1 MGATLTVAGYSP
13 LELGSGMPNRLRP
26 PVGGRLVAESW
37 SIGPTRDGKRPA
49 NGLLAGGCG
58 SEAPKARPTGSTN
71 RQKPQHVPTP
81 HSGQLLPSIVTAV
94 IITFVLGLLAARR
107 HLRPHVG
114 YLLAGVAIGPFTPGF
129 VDTGFAQQFVEIGV
143 ILLMFEVG
151 LHLSVADLATVR
163 PIAVWGALAQI
174 AVSVPAGVGLA
185 LAWGWTT
192 AAGSLLGLAS
202 SVASTV
208 VVLRMLAE
216 RHALDDS
223 GRLVVGWLI
232 VQDLVIVLVLVLLP
246 TLAGRGEAASGFSDL
261 AAELAVIVVAKVAL
275 FGLLIV
281 VGKQVVPKLLEF
293 VARAGS
299 RELFTLSLLAIA
311 LGIAYGLS
319 ELFGVSFTLGA
330 FFAGVVLKESG
341 LNRHATAGSLLL
353 RDAFAV
359 LFFVSVGMLFDPA
372 VLLREPL
379 QVAAVLLVIV
389 VVKSLAAVAVML
401 LCRQPLATAL
411 RVSAALAQT
420 GEFSFILAGLGV
432 HLGMLPPEGDDL
444 ILASILLS
452 ITANPVAFDLAGRL
466 ARHIASNSRSR
477 RG

>member
-1 MGATLTVAGYSP
+1 
-13 LELGSGMPNRLRP
+13 
-26 PVGGRLVAESW
+26 
-37 SIGPTRDGKRPA
+37 
-49 NGLLAGGCG
+49 
-58 SEAPKARPTGSTN
+58 
-71 RQKPQHVPTP
+71 VPTP

-94 IITFVLGLLAARR
+94 IIAFVLGLLAARR
-107 HLRPHVG
+107 RLRPLVG

-129 VDTGFAQQFVEIGV
+129 VGDTGLAQQFVEIGV

-151 LHLSVADLATVR
+151 LHLSVADLAAVR

-216 RHALDDS
+216 RHALDD
-223 GRLVVGWLI
+223 I

-401 LCRQPLATAL
+401 LGRQPLATAL

-466 ARHIASNSRSR
+466 ARHIASNPRSR

>member
-1 MGATLTVAGYSP
+1 M
-13 LELGSGMPNRLRP
+13 
-26 PVGGRLVAESW
+26 
-37 SIGPTRDGKRPA
+37 
-49 NGLLAGGCG
+49 
-58 SEAPKARPTGSTN
+58 
-71 RQKPQHVPTP
+71 PTP

-94 IITFVLGLLAARR
+94 IIAFVLGLLAARR
-107 HLRPHVG
+107 RLRPLVG

-129 VDTGFAQQFVEIGV
+129 VGDTGLAQQFVEIGV

-151 LHLSVADLATVR
+151 LHLSVADLAAVR

-216 RHALDDS
+216 RHALDDN

-330 FFAGVVLKESG
+330 FFAGVVLRRVASTATRSRQPAAARRLRGPVLRLGRDAVRPGRAVARAAPGRGRAARDRRREVAGCSRG
-341 LNRHATAGSLLL
+341 HAAVPPAARDRAARLGGAGADRRVLVHPRRPGRTPGYATAG
-353 RDAFAV
+353 
-359 LFFVSVGMLFDPA
+359 G
-372 VLLREPL
+372 
-379 QVAAVLLVIV
+379 
-389 VVKSLAAVAVML
+389 
-401 LCRQPLATAL
+401 
-411 RVSAALAQT
+411 
-420 GEFSFILAGLGV
+420 
-432 HLGMLPPEGDDL
+432 
-444 ILASILLS
+444 
-452 ITANPVAFDLAGRL
+452 
-466 ARHIASNSRSR
+466 
-477 RG
+477 

>member
-1 MGATLTVAGYSP
+1 M
-13 LELGSGMPNRLRP
+13 
-26 PVGGRLVAESW
+26 
-37 SIGPTRDGKRPA
+37 
-49 NGLLAGGCG
+49 
-58 SEAPKARPTGSTN
+58 
-71 RQKPQHVPTP
+71 
-81 HSGQLLPSIVTAV
+81 
-94 IITFVLGLLAARR
+94 
-107 HLRPHVG
+107 
-114 YLLAGVAIGPFTPGF
+114 LAGVAIGPFTPGF
-129 VDTGFAQQFVEIGV
+129 VGDTGLAQQFVEIGV

-151 LHLSVADLATVR
+151 LHLSVADLAAVR

-216 RHALDDS
+216 RHALDGN

-275 FGLLIV
+275 FGLLIVV

-341 LNRHATAGSLLL
+341 LSRHATAGSLLL

-401 LCRQPLATAL
+401 LPA
-411 RVSAALAQT
+411 
-420 GEFSFILAGLGV
+420 
-432 HLGMLPPEGDDL
+432 
-444 ILASILLS
+444 
-452 ITANPVAFDLAGRL
+452 
-466 ARHIASNSRSR
+466 SRSR
-477 RG
+477 PRCASRRRWRRPASSRSSSPAWACAWVCCRRRVTT

>member
-1 MGATLTVAGYSP
+1 
-13 LELGSGMPNRLRP
+13 
-26 PVGGRLVAESW
+26 
-37 SIGPTRDGKRPA
+37 
-49 NGLLAGGCG
+49 
-58 SEAPKARPTGSTN
+58 
-71 RQKPQHVPTP
+71 VPTP

-94 IITFVLGLLAARR
+94 IIAFVLGLLAARR
-107 HLRPHVG
+107 RLRPLVG

-129 VDTGFAQQFVEIGV
+129 VGDTGLAQQFVEIGV

-151 LHLSVADLATVR
+151 LHLSVADLAAVR

-208 VVLRMLAE
+208 VVLRMFAE
-216 RHALDDS
+216 RHELDDN

-319 ELFGVSFTLGA
+319 ELFGISFTLGA

-401 LCRQPLATAL
+401 LYRQPLATAL

-452 ITANPVAFDLAGRL
+452 ITATPVAFDLAGRL
-466 ARHIASNSRSR
+466 ARHIASNPRSR
-477 RG
+477 QG